1 MIGGHRR
8 QRLAFGGLLLNVG
21 DGLLGLRDA
30 ALAQE
35 IADRFRHEDA
45 NEEQQHR
52 RDYAGDKDRAPSI
65 GRDQP
70 QADQRRQR
78 QADRKRRHHRAG
90 HAAADAGR
98 AVFGGERQRDR
109 HLAAEA
115 EVRQE
120 AEYRERQHVPRR
132 TDEAGEQRED
142 AYGCRERGA
151 AADIVGD
158 LRAGCADDQRWLSA
172 RRPVAQAD
180 TGSPGSRPALLARA
194 GSSRGNPR
202 GRCRPC
208 RKLRARRPAPACRRA
223 WRSSWLRY
231 RSCDRRRRRCR
242 TCSRPY
248 RSKPGCR
255 PPAPR
260 SARSSSWQH
269 RRAKSQRHW
278 RPAATRDGA
287 PRVSDRRHV
296 AGRLGSPIPCGWF

>member
-1 MIGGHRR
+1 MKMMPFDDHRKQNETIHSRMVRLRRSGVSNCATVTPASATSARCMIGRHRR
-8 QRLAFGGLLLNVG
+8 QRLAFGGLLLDVG

-30 ALAQE
+30 AFAQE

-52 RDYAGDKDRAPSI
+52 RDHAGDEDRAPSI

-78 QADRKRRHHRAG
+78 QADRERRHHRAG

-120 AEYRERQHVPRR
+120 AEHGERQHVPRR

-142 AYGCRERGA
+142 ADGCRERGA

-158 LRAGCADDQRWLSA
+158 RSPEQRAEEGAD
-172 RRPVAQAD
+172 QAD
-180 TGSPGSRPALLARA
+180 GRQQAGLRRVEPELAR
-194 GSSRGNPR
+194 
-202 GRCRPC
+202 
-208 RKLRARRPAPACRRA
+208 
-223 WRSSWLRY
+223 
-231 RSCDRRRRRCR
+231 
-242 TCSRPY
+242 
-248 RSKPGCR
+248 
-255 PPAPR
+255 
-260 SARSSSWQH
+260 H
-269 RRAKSQRHW
+269 RRQSHAEQREVAGVEHD
-278 RPAATRDGA
+278 AEEADGEEIA
-287 PRVSDRRHV
+287 VPFGERQPVEPRREFSRFLLCVRRH
-296 AGRLGSPIPCGWF
+296 PIPPSEGRT